1 MTVTVDTNI
10 NQSLL
15 QVEADQAD
23 YDIFGLPQT
32 AAARL
37 SKQMG

>member
-23 YDIFGLPQT
+23 YDIVGLPQT